1 MVIGIITKE
10 QFFKLMK
17 AAHDVLWKLNTW
29 TVKRTDRE
37 MIDKM
42 AEYYILLIAGMDSEL
57 ATYLHGFLLK
67 YEELN
72 IDQLDMLYD
81 YLAGDEINEN

>member
-1 MVIGIITKE
+1 MIGIITKE

-29 TVKRTDRE
+29 TVKQTDQE
-37 MIDKM
+37 MINKM
-42 AEYYILLIAGMDSEL
+42 AEYYILLVAGMDSEL

-67 YEELN
+67 HEELN